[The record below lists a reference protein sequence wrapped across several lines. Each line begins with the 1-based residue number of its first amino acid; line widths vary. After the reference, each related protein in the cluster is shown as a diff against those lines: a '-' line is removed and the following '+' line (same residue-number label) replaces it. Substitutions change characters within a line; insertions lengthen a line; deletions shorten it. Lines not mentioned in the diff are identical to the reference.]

1 MSIIKD
7 EYVIDRFKKNGLWEA
22 MQDPE
27 QSLELE
33 VAEEL
38 IMNELT
44 GFGLLE
50 KSVPSAGI

>member
-38 IMNELT
+38 IMSELT
-44 GFGLLE
+44 EFGLLE